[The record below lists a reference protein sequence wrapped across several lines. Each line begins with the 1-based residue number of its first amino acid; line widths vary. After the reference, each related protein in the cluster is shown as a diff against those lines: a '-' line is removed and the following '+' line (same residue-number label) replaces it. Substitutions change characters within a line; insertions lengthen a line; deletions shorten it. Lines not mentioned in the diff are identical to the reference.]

1 MNIDKSHQNDLLI
14 ITVNEARIDASVAI
28 QFKDKVRELSQDGP
42 NRIILDLHQVD
53 FIDSSGLGAIVAVMK
68 LQGDARR
75 LELAALTPPVRKV
88 FRMTRM
94 DTIFKI
100 HDSLEMLHNP

>member
-42 NRIILDLHQVD
+42 NRIILDLNQVD